1 MLKNNRSISIILICG
16 MLLVAIMAAGCTQNS
31 QSAPDQSNSHVN
43 TTVKF
48 VDSNGNE
55 VTLPK
60 TADRIVATNADCAE
74 MLIAIG
80 AKDKIVGVTDTVKS
94 TPLLMAQLPG
104 NISSIGNWQ
113 TPSVETIMSLK
124 PDVVICYSYASKP
137 KNIDQLNAA
146 NLTIIYLDCYKMS
159 TLSHDARALGTITG
173 NTNQAEDYAQFLEKY
188 QNMVTDN
195 TSKLSAAQKPSV
207 YWESYTEY
215 STVGNTSGG
224 DVMISM
230 AGGVN
235 VAAANA
241 SLYASAY
248 PKINSEWVI
257 KNNPSYALKMIS
269 PTNVT
274 SMDNLKKLQ
283 ETVVARPG
291 MDKAD
296 AVKNGHVYVMSGT
309 VAFGPRA
316 VIGLLYT
323 AKILHPDL
331 YKDVDPRAVM
341 SEYSHKY
348 LPGADQGY
356 FIYPALS

>member
-1 MLKNNRSISIILICG
+1 
-16 MLLVAIMAAGCTQNS
+16 MLLVAVMATGCTQNS
-31 QSAPDQSNSHVN
+31 QPPSDAGNSPAN

-60 TADRIVATNADCAE
+60 TADRIVSTNADCTE

-80 AKDKIVGVTDTVKS
+80 AKDKIVGVTDGVKS
-94 TPLLMAQLPG
+94 SPLLMAQLPE
-104 NISSIGNWQ
+104 NVSSIGNWQ
-113 TPSVETIMSLK
+113 TPNVETVMSLK
-124 PDVVICYSYASKP
+124 PDAVICYSYASKP

-159 TLSHDARALGTITG
+159 TLSRDAMALGAITG
-173 NTNQAEDYAQFLEKY
+173 NTKQAEDYAQFLKKY
-188 QNMVTDN
+188 QDMVTDN
-195 TSKLSAAQKPSV
+195 TSRLSPAQKPSV
-207 YWESYTEY
+207 YWESYTDY

-224 DVMISM
+224 DIMISM

-257 KNNPSYALKMIS
+257 KNNPPYVLKMIS

-283 ETVVARPG
+283 ESIVARPG
-291 MDKAD
+291 MDRVD
-296 AVKNGHVYVMSGT
+296 AVKNGQVYVMSGT

-331 YKDVDPRAVM
+331 YNDVDPQAVM
-341 SEYSHKY
+341 SEYSQKY
-348 LPGADQGY
+348 LSGADQGY